1 MASEAPADGPSLS
14 AAEAWAIE
22 HEAPLHSC
30 PGCGA
35 KTTGNDVCDECAK
48 TPGDCVNCGDETTE
62 GVCDICDPGPLLA
75 EIADARVSPEVVRL
89 AVEAAVAAEREE
101 CAAAL
106 EQSAAKL
113 SAAGVID
120 LAEAF
125 GMMARALRL
134 RGRVS
139 IG

>member
-1 MASEAPADGPSLS
+1 MASEPA
-14 AAEAWAIE
+14 
-22 HEAPLHSC
+22 LHSC
-30 PGCGA
+30 PSCPA
-35 KTTGNDVCDECAK
+35 VTDRDDVCINCDRA
-48 TPGDCVNCGDETTE
+48 PAVDGFCVT
-62 GVCDICDPGPLLA
+62 CDPGPLLA
-75 EIADARVSPEVVRL
+75 EIADSRVSPEVVRL

-101 CAAAL
+101 CAVAL

-113 SAAGVID
+113 SSAGVTD

-125 GMMARALRL
+125 GTMAQALRA

>member
-14 AAEAWAIE
+14 AAEAWSIE

-35 KTTGNDVCDECAK
+35 KTASNDVCADCSK
-48 TPGDCVNCGDETTE
+48 TPGDCVNCDAETTE

-125 GMMARALRL
+125 GTMAQALRA